1 MIKPLNIISLIVKT
15 TTIFLLLTLL
25 SYSQNLNTEV
35 YNYIFPLPGSNSI
48 NPESSIIIRQGKTI
62 DVSTVSSIDINVI
75 GSQSGIHKGKLILS
89 DDLRTIIFLP
99 NEKFELAEEVK
110 VTFSIDIKNINK
122 QKFPLLQFNFFI
134 KTLLLNDNEKNS
146 LNNFLRFEETGDR
159 NEVKSKNQSQNILS
173 NYPEMVLNT
182 SNHPTPGYIFL
193 TLLYPGVDSY
203 LMIMGNDGIPV
214 YYNKLP
220 WASRN
225 LLLQPDGELTYFD
238 HSRGKFFQMD
248 SSYNVIDSFHCR
260 NGFEETTQFHE
271 FIHLENGHS
280 FLMARDNR
288 IVRMDTI
295 VVGGDSAAIVSGF
308 VIQELDA
315 NNNVIFQWNT
325 FDHFEI
331 TDATEDV
338 NLLAHSINPFHCN
351 SLAIDDDGNLLL
363 SSRYLDEVT
372 KINRQTGEIIWRLG
386 GANSANNEFQFINDA
401 RTFSHQHCVRRLAN
415 GNIILFDNGNLFS
428 PQFTRVTEY
437 ELDEINKTATL
448 IWDFANS
455 PVSFTGAAG
464 SVQRFNDENTLVGW
478 GVPQGVS
485 SGLTETDLNGDITL
499 DFSYPENYTSYRAFK
514 YSWKTNLF
522 FTNPDSIF
530 FESISVGDSA
540 TINFSLTNNSPEIL
554 EITEFFNK
562 DLQFSIDHIIPFTI
576 QPFQTE
582 IMNVKFNPFSDGYFR
597 DEIHIRCETDTSLI
611 AQILFVAGRTDSSFS
626 NVQNDL
632 NRIDYKL
639 KQNYPNPFNPTTKIN
654 YSVPYLSKV
663 TMKVFDVLGN
673 EIKTLV
679 NEEQDLGNYQV
690 VFDAQQLSSGIYY
703 YQLKVYP
710 VNGRVGNF
718 IQTKKMILLK

>member
-1 MIKPLNIISLIVKT
+1 M
-15 TTIFLLLTLL
+15 
-25 SYSQNLNTEV
+25 
-35 YNYIFPLPGSNSI
+35 
-48 NPESSIIIRQGKTI
+48 
-62 DVSTVSSIDINVI
+62 
-75 GSQSGIHKGKLILS
+75 
-89 DDLRTIIFLP
+89 
-99 NEKFELAEEVK
+99 
-110 VTFSIDIKNINK
+110 
-122 QKFPLLQFNFFI
+122 
-134 KTLLLNDNEKNS
+134 
-146 LNNFLRFEETGDR
+146 
-159 NEVKSKNQSQNILS
+159 
-173 NYPEMVLNT
+173 
-182 SNHPTPGYIFL
+182 
-193 TLLYPGVDSY
+193 
-203 LMIMGNDGIPV
+203 
-214 YYNKLP
+214 
-220 WASRN
+220 
-225 LLLQPDGELTYFD
+225 
-238 HSRGKFFQMD
+238 
-248 SSYNVIDSFHCR
+248 IDSFHCR

-295 VVGGDSAAIVSGF
+295 VVGGDFAAIVSGF

-351 SLAIDDDGNLLL
+351 SLAIGGDGNLLL

-386 GANSANNEFQFINDA
+386 GANSANNEFQFINDT

-485 SGLTETDLNGDITL
+485 LGLTETDLNGDITL